1 MPLTCYATVSDLALC
16 QRCPALFAYKIHMR
30 KKSAW
35 RVGIHGGG
43 EAYGSIFHREI
54 SEKFFNA
61 ASDSRSPLH
70 KKILSA
76 ASGGAD
82 SLEECVRENFF
93 APFVERRAERLSSGQ
108 ILSMA
113 QAVRVWVRRMAA
125 FLEDCEPVFLKP
137 EGKLQGC
144 YRSEEHEAELIIN
157 GRYDAMIFNPGRH
170 EVRLFE
176 FKGFKKSDVVV
187 PLSQSLIYSWLV
199 KKSSGII
206 PSIEI
211 IYLDEEEPE
220 IFETRVVREMIISG
234 LPGLFGTALDIILLR
249 RIPEMLHD
257 ENLCSQCKF
266 TAKCKGDMKKI
277 FSLRRRGVSLLSVAV
292 FLFAATMITAQVF
305 FFTTMSAETA
315 SDERDILR
323 ARLQLANIVETA
335 RNNYLTPKNTESR
348 DITWKKSSTKGE
360 SIFSMKRFCE
370 SKDYD
375 GSTHLRVYDLNYIY
389 KDEDLE
395 YDEWNDI
402 DAPAKLFPPMEDH
415 YLIRAYKTRTNGKNL
430 MLQVLVTSDGKIKSY
445 EEIWYKKN
453 DE

>member
-323 ARLQLANIVETA
+323 ARLQLANIVE
-335 RNNYLTPKNTESR
+335 EV
-348 DITWKKSSTKGE
+348 KGTLASHSGGSASWE
-360 SIFSMKRFCE
+360 DFDDLAQDERTYGSDTY
-370 SKDYD
+370 SKY
-375 GSTHLRVYDLNYIY
+375 YDLDYTY
-389 KDEDLE
+389 VSKDLE
-395 YDEWNDI
+395 YNEWSKI

-415 YLIRAYKTRTNGKNL
+415 YLIRAYKERTNGKNL

>member
-93 APFVERRAERLSSGQ
+93 APFVEKRSERLSSGQ

-323 ARLQLANIVETA
+323 ARLQLANIVE
-335 RNNYLTPKNTESR
+335 EV
-348 DITWKKSSTKGE
+348 KGTLASHSGGSASWE
-360 SIFSMKRFCE
+360 DFDDLAQDERTYGSDTY
-370 SKDYD
+370 SKY
-375 GSTHLRVYDLNYIY
+375 YDLDYTY
-389 KDEDLE
+389 VSKDLE
-395 YDEWNDI
+395 YNEWSKI

-415 YLIRAYKTRTNGKNL
+415 YLIRAYKERTNGKNL
-430 MLQVLVTSDGKIKSY
+430 MLQVLVTNGGTIKSY

>member
-93 APFVERRAERLSSGQ
+93 APFVEKRSERLSSGQ

-220 IFETRVVREMIISG
+220 IFEARVVREMIISG

-323 ARLQLANIVETA
+323 ARLQLANIVE
-335 RNNYLTPKNTESR
+335 EV
-348 DITWKKSSTKGE
+348 KGTLASHSGGSASWE
-360 SIFSMKRFCE
+360 DFDDLAQDERTYGSDTY
-370 SKDYD
+370 SKY
-375 GSTHLRVYDLNYIY
+375 YDLDYTY
-389 KDEDLE
+389 VSKDLE
-395 YDEWNDI
+395 YNEWSKI

-415 YLIRAYKTRTNGKNL
+415 YLIRAYKERTNGKNL

>member
-76 ASGGAD
+76 ASEGAD

-137 EGKLQGC
+137 EGRLQGC

-323 ARLQLANIVETA
+323 ARLQLANIVE
-335 RNNYLTPKNTESR
+335 EV
-348 DITWKKSSTKGE
+348 KGTLASHSGGSASWE
-360 SIFSMKRFCE
+360 DFDDLAQDERTYGSDTY
-370 SKDYD
+370 SKY
-375 GSTHLRVYDLNYIY
+375 YDLDYTY
-389 KDEDLE
+389 VSKDLE
-395 YDEWNDI
+395 YNKWSKI

-415 YLIRAYKTRTNGKNL
+415 YLIRAYKERTNGKNL

>member
-93 APFVERRAERLSSGQ
+93 APFVEKRSERLSSGQ

-137 EGKLQGC
+137 EGRLQGC

-220 IFETRVVREMIISG
+220 IFEARVVREMIISG

-323 ARLQLANIVETA
+323 ARLQLANIVE
-335 RNNYLTPKNTESR
+335 EV
-348 DITWKKSSTKGE
+348 KGTLASHSGGSASWE
-360 SIFSMKRFCE
+360 DFDDLAQDERTYGSDTY
-370 SKDYD
+370 SKY
-375 GSTHLRVYDLNYIY
+375 YDLDYTY
-389 KDEDLE
+389 VSKDLE
-395 YDEWNDI
+395 YNEWSKI

-415 YLIRAYKTRTNGKNL
+415 YLIRAYKERTNGKNL

>member
-93 APFVERRAERLSSGQ
+93 APFVEKRSERLSSGQ

-323 ARLQLANIVETA
+323 ARLQLANIVE
-335 RNNYLTPKNTESR
+335 EV
-348 DITWKKSSTKGE
+348 KGTLASHSGGSASWE
-360 SIFSMKRFCE
+360 DFDDLAQDERTYGSDTY
-370 SKDYD
+370 SKY
-375 GSTHLRVYDLNYIY
+375 YDLDYTY
-389 KDEDLE
+389 VSKDLE
-395 YDEWNDI
+395 YNEWSKI

-415 YLIRAYKTRTNGKNL
+415 YLIRAYKERTNGKNL

>member
-16 QRCPALFAYKIHMR
+16 QRCPALFAYKVHMHKR
-30 KKSAW
+30 SAW

-76 ASGGAD
+76 ASEGAD

-137 EGKLQGC
+137 EGRLQGC

-323 ARLQLANIVETA
+323 ARLQLANIVE
-335 RNNYLTPKNTESR
+335 EV
-348 DITWKKSSTKGE
+348 KGTLASHSGGSASWE
-360 SIFSMKRFCE
+360 DFDDLAQDERTYGSDTY
-370 SKDYD
+370 SKY
-375 GSTHLRVYDLNYIY
+375 YDLDYTY
-389 KDEDLE
+389 VSKDLE
-395 YDEWNDI
+395 YNKWSKI

-415 YLIRAYKTRTNGKNL
+415 YLIRAYKERTNGKNL

>member
-93 APFVERRAERLSSGQ
+93 APFVEKKAERLSSGQ

-323 ARLQLANIVETA
+323 ARLQLANIVE
-335 RNNYLTPKNTESR
+335 EV
-348 DITWKKSSTKGE
+348 KGTLASHSGGSASWE
-360 SIFSMKRFCE
+360 DFDDLAQDERTYGSDTY
-370 SKDYD
+370 SKY
-375 GSTHLRVYDLNYIY
+375 YDLDYTY
-389 KDEDLE
+389 VSKDLE
-395 YDEWNDI
+395 YNEWSKI

-415 YLIRAYKTRTNGKNL
+415 YLIRAYKERTNGKNL